1 MEAIHLNN
9 VSFSINN
16 YHILKNIN
24 LSVKK
29 GVIYGFLGPNGAGK
43 TTLMKTL
50 LNLIHPNEGT
60 IRVLGRNV
68 TLNSY
73 EHLKYIGS
81 IIETPVFYNNLSVD
95 ENLKLYCSY
104 MEITDLKKIT
114 ESLKLVKLEQARNK
128 KVKELSLGMKQRL
141 AIARALIAEP
151 QLLILDEPINGLDPF
166 GIQEI
171 RELLLHIN
179 KEKGIT
185 IFISSHIITE
195 IESIC
200 DVIGFINHG
209 KMIKEM
215 TISDIKNQ
223 SKKYIEVKV
232 DNPDLC
238 INVLND
244 ELSLSDFAFSDTNTI
259 RIYDPSLTQKKL
271 MHTLISNDIEID
283 SINEKS
289 GNLEEFFMKLMKE
302 GGGNV

>member
-60 IRVLGRNV
+60 IRVLGRSV

-73 EHLKYIGS
+73 EHLKFIGS

-104 MEITDLKKIT
+104 MEIADLKKIT

-171 RELLLHIN
+171 RELLLRIN
-179 KEKGIT
+179 KERGIT

-244 ELSLSDFAFSDTNTI
+244 ELSLSDFAFNDTNTI